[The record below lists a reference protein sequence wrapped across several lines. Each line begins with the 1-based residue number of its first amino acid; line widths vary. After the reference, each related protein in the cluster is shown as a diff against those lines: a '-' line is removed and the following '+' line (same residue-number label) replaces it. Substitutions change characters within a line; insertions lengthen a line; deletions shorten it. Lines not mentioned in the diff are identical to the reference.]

1 VSAKGG
7 WRDWVRSAFFENA
20 GLKVVSL
27 MVALGIYSFIHGA
40 ENAQRTLEVSVVS
53 IMPPDSANRQLIT
66 QLPTGVSVTLRGSRT
81 QLDDLRSENM
91 SSVQLDLRSGRE
103 TSVDL
108 EPTMFNVPAGLKVE
122 AINPAHIEL
131 RWDDVINRQI
141 PVQIARTG
149 EPSPGFTVRGTTA
162 VEPAQ
167 VNARG
172 PRSVIDTLHFA
183 RAAPFDITGLSE
195 GTFRRPL
202 ALDRPPKFVIF
213 DVDAVTATVEIAR
226 ALVTKEFSGLKL
238 QVVGAAGHVTAE
250 PAKVTVVITG
260 TAEDTNM
267 LAESL
272 IPIVDLKS
280 AEADLSK
287 PGSVRLPIT
296 VDVPRAK
303 VEVKPPTAVVKW
315 P

>member
-1 VSAKGG
+1 MSAKGG
-7 WRDWVRSAFFENA
+7 WREWVRAAFFENA

-53 IMPPDSANRQLIT
+53 IMPPDNANRQLIT
-66 QLPTGVSVTLRGSRT
+66 QLPTGVSITLRGSRT
-81 QLDDLRSENM
+81 QLDDLRSENL
-91 SSVQLDLRSGRE
+91 SSLQLDLRSGRE

-108 EPTMFNVPAGLKVE
+108 EPGMFNVPAGLKVE

-131 RWDDVINRQI
+131 RWDDVITRQI
-141 PVQIARTG
+141 EVQIARMG
-149 EPSPGFTVRGTTA
+149 EPAAGFSVRGTTA
-162 VEPAQ
+162 VDPSQ

-172 PRSVIDTLHFA
+172 PRSAIDTLHFA
-183 RAAPFDITGLSE
+183 RAAAFDITGLSE

-202 ALDRPPKFVIF
+202 ALDRPPKFVTF

-272 IPIVDLKS
+272 IPIVDLKT